1 MAFLG
6 RSRKDDLR
14 MLATELGLASSE
26 NLKIIE
32 LEDLITNSDWY
43 DEEFVK
49 DVLRVIEEERTA
61 TEKQKAAELE
71 EKQKAKLSQAPV
83 VSQQL
88 GNPKLELNRIIPR
101 FNSKEDEMGLYL
113 TIFERQAKFLNI
125 PEKTWTAYLIGSLPP
140 DIAQLI
146 AREDEDDAQND
157 SLRPGMKS
165 SPIRLSKERIQETL
179 PNKEKSTC
187 WRIP

>member
-14 MLATELGLASSE
+14 MLATELGLAPSD

-32 LEDLITNSDWY
+32 LNDLTTNSDRY

-49 DVLRVIEEERTA
+49 DVLGATVEERIV
-61 TEKQKAAELE
+61 TEKQKATELE
-71 EKQKAKLSQAPV
+71 EKQKAVVVSQQREREFELEKMKIQLEIQKLLQAPV

-101 FNSKEDEMGLYL
+101 FNSKEDEMDLY
-113 TIFERQAKFLNI
+113 
-125 PEKTWTAYLIGSLPP
+125 
-140 DIAQLI
+140 
-146 AREDEDDAQND
+146 
-157 SLRPGMKS
+157 
-165 SPIRLSKERIQETL
+165 
-179 PNKEKSTC
+179 
-187 WRIP
+187 